1 MLPLQGLRILSVEQ
15 YGAGPYGSMQIADL
29 GGEVIKIERP
39 DEGGD
44 MARGVGPYYDGA
56 GESLFFHSFN
66 RNKRSIALDL
76 RHPEGRRVFEALV
89 RDADAVL
96 NNLRGDLPEKLGLTY
111 ATLGRV
117 NPRIVCTSLS
127 AYGREVSRR
136 DWPGYDYLM
145 QAEAGYL
152 SLTGEPGTPPAR
164 FGLSIVDMMSGLFAA
179 FALLAGVLSARA
191 TGQGRDIDVS
201 LFDCALQNLNYL
213 ATWYLNCGHV
223 QGREPA
229 SAHPSLTPSQL
240 YPTADHPVFI
250 MCNKEKF
257 WPALCDAL
265 DMPELAGKDEFRRF
279 PDRLRNRDRLNRILS
294 AKLRER
300 GAAEW
305 LERFA
310 GRVPAAPVNDVAA
323 ALAGAHVE
331 DSAQIN
337 RYAAGSGAE
346 IRMVRAPFRL
356 PGEPLPQR
364 AGPRFAADTEALL
377 AGLGLDA
384 EAINRLARI
393 GVISLP
399 QRPSGAAPPP

>member
-44 MARGVGPYYDGA
+44 MARGVGPYYDDA

-191 TGQGRDIDVS
+191 TGQGRDIDLS

-257 WPALCDAL
+257 WPLLAERLGHPEWATDPRLNSFKARLENRELVTRLLDGALQARTTDEWMAELGGTVPVAPVYDIGQAL
-265 DMPELAGKDEFRRF
+265 ENPFVREQ
-279 PDRLRNRDRLNRILS
+279 DRLGSFTRAEGGDPVSMLASPIRL
-294 AKLRER
+294 
-300 GAAEW
+300 G
-305 LERFA
+305 
-310 GRVPAAPVNDVAA
+310 GGVVPRRAAPVLGAQTEELLRRLGYDPEAIA
-323 ALAGAHVE
+323 ALRSQGTV
-331 DSAQIN
+331 
-337 RYAAGSGAE
+337 
-346 IRMVRAPFRL
+346 
-356 PGEPLPQR
+356 
-364 AGPRFAADTEALL
+364 
-377 AGLGLDA
+377 
-384 EAINRLARI
+384 
-393 GVISLP
+393 
-399 QRPSGAAPPP
+399 